1 MNATLKSIFIALF
14 PVTSLYF
21 LIMTSIQIYHDG
33 LSINNIG
40 QLFIF
45 TTIVAF
51 FALLF
56 LKPVA
61 RTKAGLTI
69 HTFFIAIGFL
79 TSIISSIIIEKNINI
94 ALPSIGLF
102 IGWILYLKWYSVFA
116 NREKNTIIKVGNQ
129 LPNLELE
136 DIHKN
141 KVNTS
146 GFIGNPSIY
155 LFYRGNWCPLCM
167 AQIKEIASQY
177 KELEKRS
184 VHTVFISPQ
193 PHNHTSSLAKRFGL
207 QFNYLIDT
215 NNKVAKQLQI
225 FSKNGIPMGFQ
236 VFGYNSN
243 TVMPTVIIT
252 DANGK
257 IIFADLTDNYR
268 VRPEPATF
276 LEILDRHTN
285 L

>member
-21 LIMTSIQIYHDG
+21 LIMTSIQIYHDR

-102 IGWILYLKWYSVFA
+102 IGWILYLKWYSTFK
-116 NREKNTIIKVGNQ
+116 NRENNKILKVGNQ
-129 LPNLELE
+129 LPELILE

-141 KVNTS
+141 EVSTS
-146 GFIGNPSIY
+146 RFIGNPSIY

-177 KELEKRS
+177 KELEKRNAN
-184 VHTVFISPQ
+184 VVFISPQ
-193 PHNHTSSLAKRFGL
+193 PHAHTNLLAKKFGL
-207 QFNYLIDT
+207 HFNYLIDQ

-225 FSKNGIPMGFQ
+225 LSKSGIPMGFQ
-236 VFGYNSN
+236 VLGYESD

-252 DANGK
+252 DAKGN

-268 VRPEPATF
+268 VRPEPSTF
-276 LEILDRHTN
+276 LEILDQQINR
-285 L
+285 